1 MDHLFD
7 KTNLYDIDHCMGE
20 IRKKSKLIKILL
32 MKGSAAC
39 IELLYM
45 VDTNMEIEDLIQKM
59 KTQSETKSRRGN
71 CGF

>member
-7 KTNLYDIDHCMGE
+7 KTNLYDIDHCMEE
-20 IRKKSKLIKILL
+20 IRKKSKLMKILL

-45 VDTNMEIEDLIQKM
+45 IDTNMEIEDLIQKM

>member
-7 KTNLYDIDHCMGE
+7 TTNLNDINHSKGK
-20 IRKKSKLIKILL
+20 IRKISKLLKILL

-39 IELLYM
+39 MELLYM
-45 VDTNMEIEDLIQKM
+45 IDTNMEREDLIQKM

-71 CGF
+71 FGF